1 MWRWNDKIARTL
13 IFLHPCI
20 ETSKFRLVLFPSKT
34 TSVSQPLD
42 QGIIK
47 GMDMNFRERMRSLIA
62 DMKSASFATEIA
74 KPCRSLVRN
83 LCNIGDRTAV
93 STNSAEVF
101 TERSIFCWW
110 SEWWIAYYQLYLTS
124 YTHPTSIYECFR
136 NIDLPRALNTKWKS

>member
-1 MWRWNDKIARTL
+1 
-13 IFLHPCI
+13 
-20 ETSKFRLVLFPSKT
+20 VLFPSKT

-101 TERSIFCWW
+101 TERSIFC
-110 SEWWIAYYQLYLTS
+110 
-124 YTHPTSIYECFR
+124 
-136 NIDLPRALNTKWKS
+136 